1 MKSSSHTRLSLMV
14 ALVLSLPAIA
24 QAQNRFA
31 SAASQ
36 GFCLTNS
43 GGSGNIVAGGASN

>member
-1 MKSSSHTRLSLMV
+1 MKNSAYTRLSLLV

-24 QAQNRFA
+24 QAQYRFA

-43 GGSGNIVAGGASN
+43 GGAGNIVAGGAGN